1 MRVNEVISRC
11 RTDQSVQIYY
21 DGKYIEGTVFEI
33 VAIEG
38 YRLNRISDMIVTG
51 IISDDSYLILRTV
64 KAVDP
69 YSLLVVEIFI
79 KGNRSVSI

>member
-33 VAIEG
+33 VKAPTF
-38 YRLNRISDMIVTG
+38 RLNRICDMLVTNIRSDN
-51 IISDDSYLILRTV
+51 SYLILRAV
-64 KAVDP
+64 K
-69 YSLLVVEIFI
+69 L
-79 KGNRSVSI
+79 